1 MSAASLG
8 HLLRQRAATAGDR
21 PLFRFAGVTT
31 TVAQVEER
39 TNRLAAVLR
48 AHGIRRGDRV
58 AVMLPNGVG
67 FPVAWLAVAKL
78 GAVTVPV
85 NAAYRSD
92 DLAHVIGDSGAVLA
106 LAGTAQAAREL
117 LATPVGKVGLLDPA
131 DAGPF
136 GQPVPGVFDA
146 GAEAGAASPYLDL
159 PEVGQDDL
167 VNLQYT
173 SGTTG
178 FPKGCMLTHGYWL
191 RLAELAAGIFGVGED
206 DVDLTTQPFSYMD
219 PQWNTVMCLMTG
231 IPLVILPR
239 FSASTFWRSA
249 REEGATFFYL
259 LGTMPVYLYR
269 QPEDPLDRDHRVRLV
284 LCSGIV
290 ADLHAAFERR
300 WGAPWREAY
309 GMTETGV
316 DLAVPAGDDAC
327 VGSGAAGVPVP
338 GKQVEIVDG
347 EIVVTGSPM
356 MLGYWNDPGAT
367 AERIRDGRLHTGD
380 LGRRDERGYIHLV
393 GRRKDM
399 IRRGGENVAAA
410 EVEAVLTRHPAVRA
424 VAVVAVPDELR
435 GEEVKAFVQVAV
447 PVTPG
452 ELVEFVRG
460 RLAGFKV
467 PRFVEYVEEFPMTPS
482 ERIAKHLLPSGRDNE
497 YDALGEA
504 V

>member
-8 HLLRQRAATAGDR
+8 HLLRERATTAGER
-21 PLFRFAGVTT
+21 PLFRFGGVTT
-31 TVAQVEER
+31 TVAEMEER
-39 TNRLAAVLR
+39 TNRLANVLR
-48 AHGIRRGDRV
+48 AHGVGRGDRV

-67 FPVAWLAVAKL
+67 FPVAWLAVGKL

-85 NAAYRSD
+85 NIGYRSD
-92 DLAHVIGDSGAVLA
+92 DLAHVIGNSGAVLA
-106 LAGTAQAAREL
+106 LAGTAEAAQAL
-117 LATPVGKVGLLDPA
+117 LGTGVGQVGLLDPA
-131 DAGPF
+131 DAGPAR
-136 GQPVPGVFDA
+136 QTVPGAFDA
-146 GAEAGAASPYLDL
+146 GAESAAARCSFEL
-159 PEVGQDDL
+159 PEIGQDDL

-191 RLAELAAGIFGVGED
+191 RLAEVAAGLVGVRET
-206 DVDLTTQPFSYMD
+206 DVDLTAQPFSYMD
-219 PQWNTVMCLMTG
+219 PQWNTVLCLMAG

-239 FSASTFWRSA
+239 FSASTFWGSA
-249 REEGATFFYL
+249 REEGVTFFYL
-259 LGTMPVYLYR
+259 LGTMPVYLFR
-269 QPEDPLDRDHRVRLV
+269 QPEDPRDRAHRVRLV

-290 ADLHAAFERR
+290 PDLHAAFERR

-316 DLAVPAGDDAC
+316 DLAVPADDDAC

-338 GKQVEIVDG
+338 GKRVEIVDG
-347 EIVVTGSPM
+347 EIVVEGSPM
-356 MLGYWNDPGAT
+356 MLGYWNDPEAT
-367 AERIRDGRLHTGD
+367 AERIRDGRLYTGD
-380 LGRRDERGYIHLV
+380 LGHRDERGYFHLV

-410 EVEAVLTRHPAVRA
+410 EVEAVLARHPAVRA
-424 VAVVAVPDELR
+424 AAVVAVPDELR

-447 PVTPG
+447 AVPPQ
-452 ELVEFVRG
+452 ELVAFVRQ

-497 YDALGEA
+497 YDAMEET